1 MQPDYIN
8 QILNLQNIWG
18 DVMERVVV
26 IAEESERKLIDQY
39 LPGCEDRVIVS
50 GVGAFNIIQSL
61 RDLPPDTEIINI
73 GYAGS
78 TNFEI
83 GSVMEV
89 SESKLNHPSVTYEE
103 PMYHLHVTGK
113 YPQAVCYTNTDFVL
127 QSRYNDCL
135 FDMELAFIMVMGFE
149 KVRSIKVVSD
159 NLSLHS
165 YRKTATENIGYKKPE
180 SMDKIPSFTVNHLKL
195 LRGIYVSRKDAVGGE
210 IVTTFDIRMKEPN
223 REPALTPEVSHTIE
237 HLAATY
243 LRNEPTWK
251 DWIVYWGPMG
261 CLTGHYLIVKGDLE
275 SREILELMKNTFAF
289 IAEYEGEVP
298 GANPHD
304 CGNWSMMDLEGA
316 KAEAR
321 KYLTEVIVQ
330 AKARNLEYPED

>member
-1 MQPDYIN
+1 
-8 QILNLQNIWG
+8 
-18 DVMERVVV
+18 MERVVV
-26 IAEESERKLIDQY
+26 IAEENERKLVEQY
-39 LPGCEDRVIVS
+39 LPECRDNVIVT

-61 RDLPPDTEIINI
+61 RNLSLDTEIINI

-103 PMYHLHVTGK
+103 PMYKLEVSGK
-113 YPQAVCYTNTDFVL
+113 YPQAICYTNTDFVL

-135 FDMELAFIMVMGFE
+135 FDMELAFIMVMGFG
-149 KVRSIKVVSD
+149 KVRSIKIVSD
-159 NLSLHS
+159 NLSLHT
-165 YRKTATENIGYKKPE
+165 YRETASGPKAAMPE
-180 SMDKIPSFTVNHLKL
+180 TMTKIPSFTVNHEKL
-195 LRGIYVSRKDAVGGE
+195 LRGIYVSRKDKVGE
-210 IVTTFDIRMKEPN
+210 DTLTTFDIRMKEPN
-223 REPALTPEVSHTIE
+223 REPALTPAVSHTIE

-275 SREILELMKNTFAF
+275 SRQVLELMKNTFAF
-289 IAEYEGEVP
+289 IADYEGAVP
-298 GANPHD
+298 GATPHD

-316 KAEAR
+316 KKEAR

-330 AKARNLEYPED
+330 AKARNLEYPKD